1 MRKLGKTLR
10 IFVVIV
16 AMILAGIFTV
26 ASGHDGCLENFLGAV
41 ICPPPMGGIAKTS
54 LGEIVCGKGQCVK
67 TKLGSV
73 QCSKQQ
79 GGYVY
84 IDRLGHAVCT
94 GGCEEGS
101 SSMCQTPVK

>member
-1 MRKLGKTLR
+1 MNRLWRTPKVFAVIAAM
-10 IFVVIV
+10 IFV
-16 AMILAGIFTV
+16 GIFAV
-26 ASGHDGCLENFLGAV
+26 AFGHEECLENSLGAV
-41 ICPPPMGGIAKTS
+41 VCPPPMGGIARTS

-73 QCSKQQ
+73 QCSKQP
-79 GGYVY
+79 GGYAY

-101 SSMCQTPVK
+101 ASMCQTPQ